1 MIFLFLG
8 LSLYNTNL
16 LEWDTGLVL
25 FTLLFAAVFR
35 PIGEAATLTTY
46 CNPVYYYTGVVV
58 LTYLLNRIRVH
69 KIGYK
74 EQFVLVRE
82 ELML

>member
-1 MIFLFLG
+1 MVIFLFLG
-8 LSLYNTNL
+8 LSLYDPSL

-25 FTLLFAAVFR
+25 WTLLFAAIFR
-35 PIGEAATLTTY
+35 PIGQWVPSTVFIVIYLLI
-46 CNPVYYYTGVVV
+46 GVIV

-74 EQFVLVRE
+74 EQFVLVSIKN
-82 ELML
+82 